1 MHVHH
6 FPHSL
11 LKELKNSQR
20 PDAGLCLG
28 SESIKARSKSRRSK
42 SGSGRSYSQTI
53 EAMEA
58 EVEVAAFQE
67 ILAVM
72 EEQER
77 EAAELQKL
85 EHENLERQQA
95 MEKQCREIECLEE
108 VKKLNATRA
117 KAKVYEEGER
127 TGMFSNK
134 SPLKLLNKQF
144 VGTHRNW
151 LRQ

>member
-1 MHVHH
+1 
-6 FPHSL
+6 
-11 LKELKNSQR
+11 
-20 PDAGLCLG
+20 
-28 SESIKARSKSRRSK
+28 
-42 SGSGRSYSQTI
+42 
-53 EAMEA
+53 MEA

-95 MEKQCREIECLEE
+95 MEKQCREIERLEE

-144 VGTHRNW
+144 VGTHRSSAGEAGAAAGERTVDNFD
-151 LRQ
+151 LIDSTT